1 LIFPLAQSDLAG
13 NKRQMY
19 FILLWTNKLC
29 NQVIYLVDI
38 MLTVNFNTVV
48 YVYSCE

>member
-19 FILLWTNKLC
+19 IILLWTNELY
-29 NQVIYLVDI
+29 NQVIYIVVI
-38 MLTVNFNTVV
+38 MSTLNFNIVV
-48 YVYSCE
+48 YVYSCD